1 MLTDGPGIELY
12 SQHCQVFGV
21 LTGTLDRKT
30 GHDSLLIT
38 LLDRSRKTGHDSLLI
53 TLLDRSYTQCTVAM
67 SFYLFRALEMTGLYE
82 YTDQYWDIWR
92 KMLKNN
98 CTTCVEAEAYARSEC
113 HGWGALALYELP
125 CTILG
130 VRPAA
135 PGFGKVR
142 IAPVPGYLTSASGE
156 VKTPRAE
163 GMEAETGPSAN
174 DSHYLLT
181 AL

>member
-1 MLTDGPGIELY
+1 MRD
-12 SQHCQVFGV
+12 
-21 LTGTLDRKT
+21 D
-30 GHDSLLIT
+30 
-38 LLDRSRKTGHDSLLI
+38 
-53 TLLDRSYTQCTVAM
+53 TVAM
-67 SFYLFRALEMTGLYE
+67 SFYLFRALEKTGLYE
-82 YTDQYWDIWR
+82 YTDQYWNIWR

-98 CTTCVEAEAYARSEC
+98 CTTCVEAESYARSEC

-156 VKTPRAE
+156 VKTPRGVVKVSWEKKEKGLCLDYSLPE
-163 GMEAETGPSAN
+163 GVEAATGPSAN
-174 DSHYLLT
+174 DSQYLLT
-181 AL
+181 TL